1 MESNTRRRIAVLLTT
16 GVIGSGLVGTAF
28 ATAASASATVG
39 TDDNGPVCTAYEG
52 KYDPRLVTSYQ
63 ITGGD
68 DSQQGI
74 PGGTLQL
81 WASDT
86 CGTAWVKTV
95 KLTTYAARPL
105 LTVAGIASLGNA
117 EQRTETVTSADLES
131 PAVATGRRSGEL
143 HVEGGFLGDYQFD
156 SAHTFKY

>member
-1 MESNTRRRIAVLLTT
+1 MEPKIHRRIVALIAAGT
-16 GVIGSGLVGTAF
+16 ISCGLVGLAD
-28 ATAASASATVG
+28 ASATSAG
-39 TDDNGPVCTAYEG
+39 AADNGTVCTAHQD
-52 KYDPRLVTSYQ
+52 KYDARLVTSYQ
-63 ITGGD
+63 ITGGND
-68 DSQQGI
+68 TTHGI

-95 KLTTYAARPL
+95 KLPQYAAQPT
-105 LTVAGIASLGNA
+105 LTVAAITSRDDS
-117 EQRTETVTSADLES
+117 EQKRNDTVTSADLES

-156 SAHTFKY
+156 AAYTFQY